1 MDDVVQAISIA
12 FACIVFVIAL
22 SVSMYM
28 FSQVTTTAEAL
39 SLYADPT
46 TYYDNVQLVE
56 DNNGENGTERLVSAE
71 TIIPTL
77 YRYHKENFCVKIY
90 DASNNLIQIFDVK
103 LEGDVHNA
111 VADTNAEDE
120 NDSSQVVNN
129 ALKNIFDDKEK
140 PYYLFQAPWL
150 GSTEAVKTRIDFFIN
165 GDFGYINNALVDYR
179 KNKFYAAR
187 MQGIQFREQFISYS
201 YTGETMETE
210 DGDTLV
216 TGAESKDKIVIIY
229 TMLENPAEIS
239 E

>member
-1 MDDVVQAISIA
+1 M
-12 FACIVFVIAL
+12 
-22 SVSMYM
+22 
-28 FSQVTTTAEAL
+28 
-39 SLYADPT
+39 
-46 TYYDNVQLVE
+46 
-56 DNNGENGTERLVSAE
+56 
-71 TIIPTL
+71 
-77 YRYHKENFCVKIY
+77 
-90 DASNNLIQIFDVK
+90 FDVK

-120 NDSSQVVNN
+120 NDSSQVANN
-129 ALKNIFDDKEK
+129 ALKNIFDNKDK

-229 TMLENPAEIS
+229 TMLENPAEMS

>member
-22 SVSMYM
+22 SVSMFM

-39 SLYADPT
+39 ALYADPT

-56 DNNGENGTERLVSAE
+56 DETGKRGTERLVSTE

-111 VADTNAEDE
+111 VADTNAKKEE
-120 NDSSQVVNN
+120 NASQVVNN
-129 ALKNIFDDKEK
+129 ALNSVYDDKSK
-140 PYYLFQAPWL
+140 SYYLFQAPWL
-150 GSTEAVKTRIDFFIN
+150 GSTEAVKTRIDFFVN
-165 GDFGYINNALVDYR
+165 GDYGYINNAFVDYR
-179 KNKFYAAR
+179 ENKFYKAR
-187 MQGIQFREQFISYS
+187 MQGIQFREEFISYS

-216 TGAESKDKIVIIY
+216 TGADSKDKIVIIY
-229 TMLENPAEIS
+229 TMTNNPT
-239 E
+239 